1 MGCSYSAGRQHDSA
15 SACTCLFLS
24 SLLQSARCELFF
36 PATSKLPSYKLR
48 WEKTGNKSIWPRVFL
63 ARDPSLAHARALSPL
78 WGEKI
83 RGLGIT
89 AQKKSY
95 LCFGRLFFP
104 CCGWQHL
111 FIHSEAAPKPQW
123 WSVGRSVVIRLMCFW
138 SDDQNAITP
147 TELTT
152 ATSPSLKPAISK
164 LRAIS
169 SPIWQPKLAIYN

>member
-1 MGCSYSAGRQHDSA
+1 MGCSYSAGSRHDSA
-15 SACTCLFLS
+15 SACTCLFFS

-78 WGEKI
+78 WGKKKC
-83 RGLGIT
+83 GLGIT
-89 AQKKSY
+89 AQKSPIYALAGSFSRVVVDNISSFIQK
-95 LCFGRLFFP
+95 
-104 CCGWQHL
+104 QHQ
-111 FIHSEAAPKPQW
+111 KPRW

-138 SDDQNAITP
+138 SNDQNAITP

-152 ATSPSLKPAISK
+152 ATSPSQKRAISQ